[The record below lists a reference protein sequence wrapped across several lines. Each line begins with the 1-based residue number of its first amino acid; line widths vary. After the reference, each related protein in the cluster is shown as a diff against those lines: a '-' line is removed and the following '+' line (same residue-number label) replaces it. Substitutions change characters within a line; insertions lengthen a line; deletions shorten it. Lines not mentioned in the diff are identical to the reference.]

1 MYYSYL
7 GVHKINLLHNACFWT
22 KINDA
27 RQRLAVMIKKTGL
40 SRQEKIDVLKRLIK
54 KFSSSSLSKQE
65 TVYLL
70 KRLMLVIMGR
80 KDASDDPVKVTKDSS
95 GESRGQN

>member
-1 MYYSYL
+1 
-7 GVHKINLLHNACFWT
+7 
-22 KINDA
+22 
-27 RQRLAVMIKKTGL
+27 MIKKTGL
-40 SRQEKIDVLKRLIK
+40 SRQEKIGVLKRLIK

-80 KDASDDPVKVTKDSS
+80 KDVNDDPVKIAKDSS
-95 GESRGQN
+95 GESTE